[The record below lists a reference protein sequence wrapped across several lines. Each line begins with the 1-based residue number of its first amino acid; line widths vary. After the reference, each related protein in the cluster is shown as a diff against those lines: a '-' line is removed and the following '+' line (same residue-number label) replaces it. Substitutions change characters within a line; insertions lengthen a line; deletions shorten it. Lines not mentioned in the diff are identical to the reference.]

1 LDLRLIP
8 HAKKLGAFAFLL
20 VCVQASLSLLLH
32 RGFALTACGDLIQC
46 IFLIGICT
54 LVAFNASKWEGR
66 AKLFWLLMTAGF
78 TLWLM
83 AQLLWTYFEVFLRQE
98 IPNPFV
104 GDVILFLHIVP
115 MMGALAVQ
123 PHRQQDEYSARL
135 GSLDLLLLLI
145 WWLYLFLFIVIPWQ
159 YTYPNEALYGRSFDV
174 LYLSEHI
181 VFLFCV
187 ASAWRRST
195 GTWRGVYAQFF
206 GAGALYAASS
216 IAASVAIDFHLY
228 YTGSLYDVPL
238 VAAMAWFLIAGLVG
252 RRSLPGD
259 APNAPTKTIFGN
271 RRVWAAR
278 LAMAAVFSMPL
289 MVPWAAFA
297 GQAPQSVRTY
307 RLLLTVGI
315 MLSMGILVF
324 VEQHLLDRE
333 LIALLRAS
341 HQNFEDMS
349 RLKED
354 LEHKEQSLK
363 WHSKELQRK
372 NIELQQISF
381 TDSLTGAWN
390 RRYLEETLAAEASL
404 VLRGY
409 QRADQSSQDRRVL
422 VFIMVDVDF
431 FKRVNDEYG
440 HKVGDELLQKI
451 AERLSKLVRKS
462 DVLVRWGGE
471 EFLIMSRS
479 ADAAGIAVFCERILE
494 VIFSEP
500 FILSNGLKLY
510 KSCSIGWAPYPWCT
524 GAFEAICAEEV
535 IELADSALYLAKSS
549 GKNRSIGY
557 LPSEAASG
565 SPEQINMRSLLDRR
579 SNFVTTVETF
589 GREQSRNYQ
598 LNAMDLG
605 FQP

>member
-1 LDLRLIP
+1 MW
-8 HAKKLGAFAFLL
+8 
-20 VCVQASLSLLLH
+20 LS
-32 RGFALTACGDLIQC
+32 
-46 IFLIGICT
+46 
-54 LVAFNASKWEGR
+54 
-66 AKLFWLLMTAGF
+66 
-78 TLWLM
+78 
-83 AQLLWTYFEVFLRQE
+83 AQILWTYIEVFLRRE

-104 GDVILFLHIVP
+104 GDVVLFLHIVP

-123 PHRQQDEYSARL
+123 PHRQRDEYSARL

-145 WWLYLFLFIVIPWQ
+145 WWLYLFLFVVIPWQ
-159 YTYPNEALYGRSFDV
+159 YTYPSEALYGRSFDL

-181 VFLFCV
+181 VFLVCV
-187 ASAWRRST
+187 ALAWRRST
-195 GTWRGVYAQFF
+195 GTWKHVYAQFF

-252 RRSLPGD
+252 RMALPGD
-259 APNAPTKTIFGN
+259 TPAKTIFGN
-271 RRVWAAR
+271 RSIWAAR

-289 MVPWAAFA
+289 MIPWAAFA

-307 RLLLTVGI
+307 RLLLTVGT

-324 VEQHLLDRE
+324 VEQHLLDGE

-341 HQNFEDMS
+341 HKNFEEMCG
-349 RLKED
+349 LKED

-381 TDSLTGAWN
+381 TDSLTGTWN

-409 QRADQSSQDRRVL
+409 QQGDQSSKDRRVL
-422 VFIMVDVDF
+422 IFIMVDVDD

-440 HKVGDELLQKI
+440 HKLGDELLQKI

-479 ADAAGIAVFCERILE
+479 ADAAGIAVFCERILD
-494 VIFSEP
+494 VVFSEP
-500 FILSNGLKLY
+500 FILSNGLKLH
-510 KSCSIGWAPYPWCT
+510 KSCSIGWAPYPWCIDV
-524 GAFEAICAEEV
+524 FEAICAEEV
-535 IELADSALYLAKSS
+535 IELADSALYLAKST

-557 LPSEAASG
+557 LPSEVAG
-565 SPEQINMRSLLDRR
+565 RSPEQINMRSLLDRP
-579 SNFVTTVETF
+579 SNLVTIIETLAH
-589 GREQSRNYQ
+589 EKNRNYI
-598 LNAMDLG
+598 
-605 FQP
+605 